1 MTALAI
7 TAVPNYVNIMVHTEA
22 KTYEHKGLF
31 QRHRGADRHERA
43 GAARTGMGDK
53 RTDGKEEITML
64 CIIYANMSCHH
75 KKGKREREREREN
88 LGFESVELGRKE
100 RVARARYVFSQFQ
113 LVPFELGDLL
123 MP

>member
-7 TAVPNYVNIMVHTEA
+7 TAVPNHVNIMVHTEA

-53 RTDGKEEITML
+53 RTDGKEEINAIHNL
-64 CIIYANMSCHH
+64 CEYVMSPQE
-75 KKGKREREREREN
+75 RREREREN
-88 LGFESVELGRKE
+88 LGKRGRK
-100 RVARARYVFSQFQ
+100 ASS
-113 LVPFELGDLL
+113 
-123 MP
+123 

>member
-1 MTALAI
+1 MTASAI

-75 KKGKREREREREN
+75 KKGEREREREPWKAWKKG
-88 LGFESVELGRKE
+88 LEL
-100 RVARARYVFSQFQ
+100 ARYSVSTF
-113 LVPFELGDLL
+113 
-123 MP
+123 